1 MSHIKNITVAMF
13 LGAFITGA
21 YASEVYIDQVGSSS
35 TIDITQTGSGNVV
48 NGDDGTTTAALLSG
62 SSMDIDIVQ
71 DGSNNEAEINIT
83 GSSTTLDYSAVG
95 SGNQFD
101 ILVNGGTGGSHTVD
115 INGEA
120 NDVTICGT
128 AGGAAS
134 MTAMQASST
143 SGTSVTGI
151 SCSAGIAANDV
162 TNSLTIGGDY
172 NIVNMAHGAGV
183 ANSVN
188 TITIGDGLVSSDNN
202 EVNLVQDNAEANTVT
217 LTIEGSSNLV
227 NILQN

>member
-1 MSHIKNITVAMF
+1 MVVAS
-13 LGAFITGA
+13 LLLTTQAI
-21 YASEVYIDQVGSSS
+21 ASEVYIEQTGSSS
-35 TIDITQTGSGNVV
+35 SIDITQTGSSNVI
-48 NGDDGTTTAALLSG
+48 NGDDGTTTAAGLSG

-71 DGSNNEAEINIT
+71 NGDNNEAEVNIT
-83 GSSTTLDYSAVG
+83 GSSTTLNYNAEG
-95 SGNQFD
+95 SGNLFD
-101 ILVNGGTGGSHTVD
+101 VLISGGTGGTHTID
-115 INGEA
+115 IDGDT

-134 MTAMQASST
+134 MTTMKASST
-143 SGTSVTGI
+143 SGTTVSGI
-151 SCSAGIAANDV
+151 GCSSGIAANDI

-172 NIVNMAHGAGV
+172 NIVNMAHGSGV
-183 ANSVN
+183 ANSSN